1 MSIEDKTLGLLI
13 VEDDEGVRRSL
24 LRWAQLRDLRV
35 VGCPSAEQC
44 IQGMRDGEFSL
55 IDREH
60 PKFLSHALIDM
71 TLPGRDG
78 LSLVAELSPPLP
90 INNVILITARVGE
103 SPTGHESLYRK
114 CVVLSKPF
122 DLSALE
128 ALLRLDLD

>member
-1 MSIEDKTLGLLI
+1 MSIEDKPVGLLI

-24 LRWAQLRDLRV
+24 LRWAQLCDLRV
-35 VGCPSAEQC
+35 VGYHSAERC
-44 IQGMRDGEFSL
+44 IQAMRDAEFSL
-55 IDREH
+55 TDREH

-78 LSLVAELSPPLP
+78 LGLVGELSPPLP
-90 INNVILITARVGE
+90 IENVILITARVAE
-103 SPTGHESLYRK
+103 PPTGHDSIYRN

-122 DLSALE
+122 DLAALE